1 MIAFG
6 CATTDEGEFRAYAA
20 PAIERVAE
28 ADSLLM
34 RRHGYGSIHEPYNEM
49 LEQAARCDE
58 LEAIVLLHQDLSIDD
73 ESFLAKVRGILAAS
87 PDIAVIGAAGASGVT
102 GLAWWEGTESHGYFE
117 SPVLVP
123 GGSRI
128 VYSRGVHEVDSVDG
142 MLLVLSAWAAR
153 ELRFDGELSGALDG
167 YDMDIC
173 LQARARG
180 RKVVA
185 GGLQVSH
192 YTTYEGFF
200 DRARWI
206 RAAVALQR
214 KWSPDLVPPDLQADV
229 RMELI

>member
-34 RRHGYGSIHEPYNEM
+34 RRHGYPSIHQPYNEM
-49 LEQAARCDE
+49 LDQAAQRDD
-58 LEAIVLLHQDLSIDD
+58 LEAVVLLHQDLSIDD
-73 ESFLAKVRGILAAS
+73 ESFVEKVRGILAAS
-87 PDIAVIGAAGASGVT
+87 PDVAIAGAAGASGVT
-102 GLAWWEGTESHGYFE
+102 GLAWWEGAESHGYFE

-153 ELRFDGELSGALDG
+153 ELRFDEALAGPLDG

-180 RKVVA
+180 RRVVA
-185 GGLQVSH
+185 GGLRVSH

-206 RAAVALQR
+206 RAAVALRR
-214 KWSPDLVPPDLQADV
+214 KWSSELVPS
-229 RMELI
+229 EL

>member
-6 CATTDEGEFRAYAA
+6 CATTDDRQFKAYAG
-20 PAIERVAE
+20 PSIERVAE
-28 ADSLLM
+28 SDSVLM

-49 LEQAARCDE
+49 LEQVARRED

-73 ESFLAKVRGILAAS
+73 EHFVAKLRGILAAS
-87 PDIAVIGAAGASGVT
+87 SEIAIAGAAGARDVG
-102 GLAWWEGTESHGYFE
+102 GLAWWEGGESHGRFD

-123 GGSRI
+123 GGSRM

-153 ELRFDGELSGALDG
+153 ELRFDGELSGPLDG

-180 RKVVA
+180 RRVVA
-185 GGLQVSH
+185 GGLDVSH
-192 YTTYEGFF
+192 YTTYDGFF
-200 DRARWI
+200 DRRRWA

-214 KWSPDLVPPDLQADV
+214 KWAPAFDARP
-229 RMELI
+229 

>member
-6 CATTDEGEFRAYAA
+6 CATTDEREFRAYAA

-28 ADSLLM
+28 TDSLLM
-34 RRHGYGSIHEPYNEM
+34 RRHGYPSIHEPYNEM
-49 LEQAARCDE
+49 LDQAARRDD
-58 LEAIVLLHQDLSIDD
+58 LEAVVLLHQDLSIDD
-73 ESFLAKVRGILAAS
+73 DRFLDKVRGVLAAS
-87 PDIAVIGAAGASGVT
+87 PDIAIVGAVGASGVD
-102 GLAWWEGTESHGYFE
+102 GLAWWEGAESHGYFD

-123 GGSRI
+123 GGSQM

-153 ELRFDGELSGALDG
+153 ELRFDAELAGPLDG
-167 YDMDIC
+167 YDMDVC

-200 DRARWI
+200 DRARWL
-206 RAAVALQR
+206 RAAVALRR
-214 KWSPDLVPPDLQADV
+214 KWDSGLVPS
-229 RMELI
+229 EI

>member
-6 CATTDEGEFRAYAA
+6 CATTKEQEFRAYAA

-28 ADSLLM
+28 TDSLLM
-34 RRHGYGSIHEPYNEM
+34 RRHGYDSIHEPYNEM
-49 LEQAARCDE
+49 LDAASQRED

-73 ESFLAKVRGILAAS
+73 EGFLAKVRGALAAS
-87 PDIAVIGAAGASGVT
+87 PEIAIIGAAGARGVS
-102 GLAWWEGTESHGYFE
+102 GLAWWEGEESHGYFD

-123 GGSRI
+123 GGSRM
-128 VYSRGVHEVDSVDG
+128 VYSRGMHEVDSVDG

-153 ELRFDGELSGALDG
+153 ELRFDAELAGPLDG

-180 RKVVA
+180 RRVVA

-192 YTTYEGFF
+192 YCTYDDFF
-200 DRARWI
+200 DRRRWI

-214 KWSPDLVPPDLQADV
+214 KWGLDASSHRA
-229 RMELI
+229 

>member
-6 CATTDEGEFRAYAA
+6 CATTDDKQFRAYAA
-20 PAIERVAE
+20 PSIERIAE

-34 RRHGYGSIHEPYNEM
+34 RRHGCDSIHEPYNEM
-49 LEQAARCDE
+49 LDEAAQRQD

-73 ESFLAKVRGILAAS
+73 DDFMTKVRGVLAAS
-87 PDIAVIGAAGASGVT
+87 PDIAIIGAAGARDVS
-102 GLAWWEGTESHGYFE
+102 GLAWWEGRESHGHFD
-117 SPVLVP
+117 SPLLVP
-123 GGSRI
+123 GGSRM

-153 ELRFDGELSGALDG
+153 ELRFDRDLAGPLDG

-180 RKVVA
+180 RRVVA
-185 GGLQVSH
+185 GGLEVSH

-200 DRARWI
+200 DRRRWV

-214 KWSPDLVPPDLQADV
+214 KWSLSS
-229 RMELI
+229 